1 MQSRLTHLLLAF
13 LLLCAQALLAV
24 HAVDHAVDKGQTQ
37 QHACEL
43 CLAAQALGSAL
54 PVAAMAL
61 LLLLAAAH
69 VLNAAQR
76 TGRNFLP
83 ALQPRQQSPPLL

>member
-1 MQSRLTHLLLAF
+1 MQGRLTHLLLAF

-24 HAVDHAVDKGQTQ
+24 HAVDHAVDTGKTQ
-37 QHACEL
+37 SHACEL

-54 PVAAMAL
+54 PVAAIAL
-61 LLLLAAAH
+61 LLLATTH
-69 VLNAAQR
+69 VLNTR
-76 TGRNFLP
+76 RHSGRSFVP